1 VAALELPRLERMPR
15 SVEVDEHFEA
25 IGSNAGMVVVLEFH
39 AVADTTD
46 VLSRGAEI
54 LE

>member
-1 VAALELPRLERMPR
+1 MGALKLPRLERMPR

-25 IGSNAGMVVVLEFH
+25 IGSNAGMVVVLEPL